1 MAISTAAVPKLIEA
15 PRDADPEAEAPPEQR
30 VARWLVYATLL
41 AMAVVGGTIA
51 LFLFKGFYI
60 DWLWYASVGYESAFL
75 KLLLTKVL
83 LFVVGLLAAGAL
95 LIGNVRL
102 ARHTARARWNEML
115 KAAELS
121 GALPD
126 DGPREKLVSRD
137 IARLLYGLAAL
148 VTLGLAFYAYTR
160 WDMVL
165 RLPHAS
171 DFGIA
176 DPLHGRDV
184 AYYVFQLPALQA
196 LRTFLLSVSI
206 VALISAAALYFARLI
221 IPQAGGDGLKLDEET
236 GDRRI
241 DLTFGPAARRHLTLL
256 GATTFG
262 LLAWHYKLR
271 LDELVFSNRGTTYG
285 AGFTDVTALQPALY
299 AMLGLCALAAV
310 AFLVGVAVRG
320 PWIWAASVGLF
331 VPVWIIALLIW
342 PNVVQR
348 LQVAPNELELE
359 TPFIERNIEMTRHA
373 YGLDEVQETQFSV
386 ADSVSREEV
395 EANPA
400 TLKNVRLWDYEPL
413 LATYNQIQSIR
424 GYYGFL
430 DADFDRYFIDGEY
443 RQVMIAARELTPNRL
458 PPDAQT
464 WINRRLQ
471 FTHGYGVVVSPVSEV
486 QGEGLPTLLVQDVP
500 PRGKIPVN
508 RPEIYYGESGA
519 AWVVVKTKVP
529 EFDYPRG
536 SDNAEV
542 TYQGTTG
549 VNIGSLFRRFLF
561 AWQLTDFNLLVT
573 PALTG
578 ESSIL
583 FHRSV
588 QDRIE
593 RVAPFLQYDTDPYLV
608 IADGRLVWM
617 QDAYTSSGMYP
628 YSQPF
633 ARGLNYIRNSVK
645 ATVDAYDGKITLYVA
660 DEVDPIIGAYDA
672 AFPGLFK
679 PLSDMPPAL
688 RSHVRYP
695 GNLFQVQTAVYSR
708 YHMQDPRVFYQRED
722 QLMLPSEKYLA
733 IQRPVPVQPYYGI
746 LKLPGEAR
754 EEFLYVQPYTPPGK
768 DNMITWLAARS
779 DGANYG
785 KLVSYHYPKDSLIF
799 GPAQVEARIDQ
810 DPTIS
815 AQFTLWNQGGSRVL
829 RGNMLAIPIGRGNLY
844 IEPIYLQAGGSELT
858 QMTRVVVSTG
868 NRVAMGTSVDE
879 ALAQLYG
886 GAISYQ
892 AAPALTGATGVTP
905 VPPVVTA
912 PAPPVTQPP
921 VTVPQQTPQ
930 QPQPSQPAQP
940 SAPAPSTTQPA
951 APSTGAG
958 AVPGDRQAM
967 IEAVRS
973 LQQRNQRLQQEQT
986 GIQADLQR
994 LLEALERSP

>member
-1 MAISTAAVPKLIEA
+1 MAISTAAAPKLIEA
-15 PRDADPEAEAPPEQR
+15 PRATDPEAEAPPEQR
-30 VARWLVYATLL
+30 VARWLVYATLI

-60 DWLWYASVGYESAFL
+60 DWLWYGSVGFQSTYL
-75 KLLLTKVL
+75 KLLVTKAL
-83 LFVVGLLAAGAL
+83 LFIMGLLAAGAL
-95 LIGNVRL
+95 LFGNVSL
-102 ARHTARARWNEML
+102 ARRTARARWNAML
-115 KAAELS
+115 KAAELA

-137 IARLLYGLAAL
+137 IGKLLYGLAAL
-148 VTLGLAFYAYTR
+148 VTLGLAFLAYAT
-160 WDMVL
+160 WDEVI
-165 RLPHAS
+165 RLPHAT
-171 DFGIA
+171 DFGVA

-184 AYYVFQLPALQA
+184 AYYVFQLPILQA
-196 LRTFLLSVSI
+196 LRTFLLSVSV

-221 IPQAGGDGLKLDEET
+221 VPQAGGDGLRLDEET
-236 GDRRI
+236 GDRRL
-241 DLTFGPAARRHLTLL
+241 DLAFGPAVRRHLTLL
-256 GATTFG
+256 GAATFG

-271 LDELVFSNRGTTYG
+271 LDELVFSNTGTTYG
-285 AGFTDVTALQPALY
+285 AGFTSVTAVQPALY
-299 AMLGLCALAAV
+299 ALLGLCVLAAIGLL
-310 AFLVGVAVRG
+310 AGVALRG
-320 PWIWAASVGLF
+320 PWIFAASFGIF
-331 VPVWIIALLIW
+331 IPVWIIALLIW

-359 TPFIERNIEMTRHA
+359 TPFIERNIKMTRLA
-373 YGLDEVQETQFSV
+373 YGLDRVQETQMSV
-386 ADSVSREEV
+386 AEAVTREEV

-400 TLKNVRLWDYEPL
+400 TLKNVRVWDYEPL

-430 DADFDRYFIDGEY
+430 DADFDRYLIDGEY
-443 RQVMIAARELTPNRL
+443 RQVMIAGRELTPNRL

-471 FTHGYGVVVSPVSEV
+471 FTHGYGVVVSPVNEV
-486 QGEGLPTLLVQDVP
+486 HGEGLPSLLVQDVP
-500 PRGKIPVN
+500 PRGKIPVS

-519 AWVVVKTKVP
+519 GWVVVKSKVP

-542 TYQGTTG
+542 TYQGTSG

-573 PALTG
+573 PALTN

-588 QDRIE
+588 QARIE
-593 RVAPFLQYDTDPYLV
+593 RVAPFLQYDSDPYLV
-608 IADGRLVWM
+608 IADGKLVWL

-633 ARGLNYIRNSVK
+633 SRGMNYLRNSVK
-645 ATVDAYDGKITLYVA
+645 VTVDAYDGSIAFYVSDDA
-660 DEVDPIIGAYDA
+660 DPIIGAYDA
-672 AFPGLFK
+672 AFPGMFK
-679 PLSDMPPAL
+679 TLSDMPPAL
-688 RSHVRYP
+688 RAHVRYP

-722 QLMLPSEKYLA
+722 QLVLPQEKYLA
-733 IQRPVPVQPYYGI
+733 IQRLVPVRPYYGI
-746 LKLPGEAR
+746 MKLPGEAR

-785 KLVSYHYPKDSLIF
+785 KLVSYKYPKDSVIF
-799 GPAQVEARIDQ
+799 GPQQVEARIDQ

-815 AQFTLWNQGGSRVL
+815 AQLTLWNQGGSRVL
-829 RGNMLAIPIGRGNLY
+829 RGNMLAIPIGRSNLY
-844 IEPIYLQAGGSELT
+844 IEPIYLQGSGSELT
-858 QMTRVVVSTG
+858 ELKRVVVATG
-868 NRVAMGTSVDE
+868 NRVAMGLTVDD

-886 GAISYQ
+886 GAIAYQ
-892 AAPALTGATGVTP
+892 AAPTVTSGTTTTP
-905 VPPVVTA
+905 PTVTVPA
-912 PAPPVTQPP
+912 PVTQPP
-921 VTVPQQTPQ
+921 VSTPAQ
-930 QPQPSQPAQP
+930 QPQQAQP
-940 SAPAPSTTQPA
+940 SAPAPATTQPA
-951 APSTGAG
+951 APATGAG
-958 AVPGDRQAM
+958 AIPGDRQAM
-967 IEAVRS
+967 LDAVRS
-973 LQQRNQRLQQEQT
+973 LQERNQRLMQEQT
-986 GIQADLQR
+986 GVADDLRR
-994 LLEALERSP
+994 LLEALERAP